1 MKCTILINKR
11 LFLMFFITGSVVRR
25 FAYLPRAEA
34 HDRHLDAVAER
45 DRGHCRVEKLK
56 QNDDYTRRYAQK
68 SAM

>member
-1 MKCTILINKR
+1 
-11 LFLMFFITGSVVRR
+11 MFFITGSVVRR